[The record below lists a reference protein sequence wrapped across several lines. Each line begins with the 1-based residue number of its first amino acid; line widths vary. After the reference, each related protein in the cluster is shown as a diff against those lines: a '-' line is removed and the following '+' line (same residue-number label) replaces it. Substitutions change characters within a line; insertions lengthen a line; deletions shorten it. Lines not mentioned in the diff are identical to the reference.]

1 MIGLCMG
8 CGALFSMHYGAGR
21 QKEMKECI
29 VGFFL
34 ACSVGDAPHVPDRVY
49 RNERDSDSASD
60 TGRHL

>member
-1 MIGLCMG
+1 MRRAVFH
-8 CGALFSMHYGAGR
+8 ALRRRPAKRNERMY
-21 QKEMKECI
+21 

-49 RNERDSDSASD
+49 RNGRDSDSASD